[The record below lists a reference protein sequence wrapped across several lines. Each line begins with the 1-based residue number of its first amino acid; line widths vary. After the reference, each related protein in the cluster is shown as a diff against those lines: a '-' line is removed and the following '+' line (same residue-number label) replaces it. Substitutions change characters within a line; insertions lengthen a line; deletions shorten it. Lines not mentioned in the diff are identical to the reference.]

1 MAHSPKH
8 STSNPDSNSLLRQN
22 QELRERLQEDAALYR
37 RRLDT
42 YKQAQQNQAALVAR
56 LQSKVL
62 QYKKKCN
69 ELEDRM
75 CDPVGPPNPKPVKVT
90 DGISYSFRISSGLL
104 MLFIR
109 NGQIFIN
116 FCGLNDKFQ
125 IC

>member
-8 STSNPDSNSLLRQN
+8 TSSGGVESNTLLRQN

-75 CDPVGPPNPKPVKVT
+75 FEPVGPPSPKPMKVNHT
-90 DGISYSFRISSGLL
+90 CL
-104 MLFIR
+104 
-109 NGQIFIN
+109 
-116 FCGLNDKFQ
+116 K
-125 IC
+125 